1 MIFMY
6 IYKFYDHGMI
16 IYVNDYLWLLM
27 IIYLLVMIIFHY
39 KMIINDYFYY
49 NILV

>member
-27 IIYLLVMIIFHY
+27 II
-39 KMIINDYFYY
+39 NDYLFISYDY
-49 NILV
+49 VLL

>member
-27 IIYLLVMIIFHY
+27 II
-39 KMIINDYFYY
+39 NDYLFISYDY
-49 NILV
+49 FLL

>member
-27 IIYLLVMIIFHY
+27 II
-39 KMIINDYFYY
+39 NDYLFISYDY
-49 NILV
+49 FSL

>member
-27 IIYLLVMIIFHY
+27 II
-39 KMIINDYFYY
+39 NDYLFISYD
-49 NILV
+49 